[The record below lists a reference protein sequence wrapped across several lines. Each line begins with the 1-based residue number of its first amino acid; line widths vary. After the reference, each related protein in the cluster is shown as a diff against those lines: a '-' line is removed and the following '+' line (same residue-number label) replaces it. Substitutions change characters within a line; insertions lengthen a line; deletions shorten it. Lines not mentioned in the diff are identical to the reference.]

1 MNKNRVSDYKK
12 ISEILKKDDEICFSD
27 DELREKIKGIDILAL
42 YKVAYF
48 ENIERRY
55 IEKEYDKLKKPKTSV
70 EIREDY
76 KHKIRNYWK

>member
-1 MNKNRVSDYKK
+1 MEKNRVSDYHK
-12 ISEILKKDDEICFSD
+12 ISEILKKDDEIWFSD
-27 DELREKIKGIDILAL
+27 DELREKLKGIDILAL

-55 IEKEYDKLKKPKTSV
+55 IEKEYYKLKKPQSMV
-70 EIREDY
+70 EFREDY